1 MYVVSVEVK
10 SRVFPRAERL
20 YRSHEIEQ
28 VARFGRR
35 FTTPHL
41 RVYYDLPGEKSG
53 KSVNRA
59 TGQRAR
65 VTVVVSK
72 KTAKGA
78 VTRNRL
84 KRRVR
89 AALKSLTLPKGARVI
104 VFPNLKVLD
113 LPFDILVEDL
123 NRWLTKVTPPD
134 QTTSTR

>member
-1 MYVVSVEVK
+1 M
-10 SRVFPRAERL
+10 FARAERL
-20 YRSHEIEQ
+20 SKSHEIEQ

-59 TGQRAR
+59 AGQRAR

-72 KTAKGA
+72 KTAQGA

-89 AALKSLTLPKGARVI
+89 AALKSLTLPAGARVI

-113 LPFDILVEDL
+113 LPFDLIKEDL
-123 NRWLTKVTPPD
+123 NRWLTKVTPTGP
-134 QTTSTR
+134 TASTR